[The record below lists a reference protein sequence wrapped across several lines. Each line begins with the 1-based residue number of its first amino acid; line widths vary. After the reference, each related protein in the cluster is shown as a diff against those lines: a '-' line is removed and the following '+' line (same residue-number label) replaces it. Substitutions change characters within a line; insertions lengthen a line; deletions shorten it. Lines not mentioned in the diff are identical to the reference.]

1 MLDGSLYSY
10 LVYNRHFYPGVQ
22 VALGVPTAVLMELL
36 GSTLIAAEDYRGFDP
51 SRSDLSKVDLSFKS
65 IRAACERRGVNVLDL
80 TYGSVIGGGLC
91 NAYLPK
97 SLPHYLWERDSSAQG
112 WTDRWGHI
120 HKSFRLGGYGRSMN
134 SELDKRL
141 ADARELQQKVFDV
154 IRPLQNHLD
163 AFRFA
168 LSFYK
173 MGVTLIGPHDFR
185 NADPL
190 QGKPEDEREA
200 QEQGQQEQQE
210 HEQGEQSEESP
221 PIPSGPPVHEYR
233 YRMLEESYRWYL
245 GAREQGWSIGQYP
258 VLYSAFVLD
267 PSALPPA
274 GARRFELDLAT
285 MVLKTP
291 SGEFQLPKDSDGR
304 GETERKIW
312 REYVVPHFGTGWEPR
327 FLLRDGAFTIH
338 E

>member
-36 GSTLIAAEDYRGFDP
+36 GSALIPAEDYRGFDP
-51 SRSDLSKVDLSFKS
+51 SRTDLSKVDLSFKS
-65 IRAACERRGVNVLDL
+65 IRAACERRGANVLDL

-97 SLPHYLWERDSSAQG
+97 SLPHYSWERDSSAQG

-120 HKSFRLGGYGRSMN
+120 HKSFRLGRYGSTMHG
-134 SELDKRL
+134 ELDKRL
-141 ADARELQQKVFDV
+141 AEARELQQNVFDV

-173 MGVTLIGPHDFR
+173 MGATLIGPHDFR
-185 NADPL
+185 DADPL
-190 QGKPEDEREA
+190 RNKPKDEKEP
-200 QEQGQQEQQE
+200 QEQGQQEQQQ
-210 HEQGEQSEESP
+210 HEQEEQAEGSAPTPSAP
-221 PIPSGPPVHEYR
+221 PIHDYR
-233 YRMLEESYRWYL
+233 FRMLEEAYRWHL
-245 GAREQGWSIGQYP
+245 GGREQGWSNSQYP

-267 PSALPPA
+267 PSSLPPA
-274 GARRFELDLAT
+274 ETRRFELDLAT

-291 SGEFQLPKDSDGR
+291 AGVFHLPKDSDGK
-304 GETERKIW
+304 GEIERKIW
-312 REYVVPHFGTGWEPR
+312 SEHVVPQFGTGWEPR